1 MDGRVRILV
10 SGLTIV
16 GVGIAP
22 YVSAS
27 QMTAQEVEPARGN
40 RLICRSGITG
50 YDNEMFVLEL
60 RPLSETEF
68 FLYGPHAVATGRA
81 KVTFS
86 VDEEGNVQGLK
97 LAAERFYFDA
107 KKVR

>member
-1 MDGRVRILV
+1 MRCRNGYTTQARFPDDDR
-10 SGLTIV
+10 
-16 GVGIAP
+16 
-22 YVSAS
+22 
-27 QMTAQEVEPARGN
+27 ARGEST
-40 RLICRSGITG
+40 RLPVRDHRVDT
-50 YDNEMFVLEL
+50 EMFVFEL

-68 FLYGPHAVATGRA
+68 FLYGPHALATGRA

-86 VDEEGNVQGLK
+86 VDEEGTVQGLE